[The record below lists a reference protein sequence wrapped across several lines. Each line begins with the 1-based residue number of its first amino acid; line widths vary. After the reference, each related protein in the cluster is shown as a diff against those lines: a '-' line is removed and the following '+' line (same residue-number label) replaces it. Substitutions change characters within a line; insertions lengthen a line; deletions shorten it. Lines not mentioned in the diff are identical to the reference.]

1 MVIKLSG
8 VQFGLT
14 HYFLTFILKSPKYST
29 WSVQIFI
36 YAVLSQSEIKFIHFF
51 FWGGGESKSF
61 GNKNRKIWHGTP
73 PFSCNLIGYF
83 KQALKSD
90 WLFCF
95 YGNLLIGW
103 EKDVI

>member
-14 HYFLTFILKSPKYST
+14 HYSLTFILKSPKYST

-51 FWGGGESKSF
+51 FFLGGGGEVRVLETKIVKF
-61 GNKNRKIWHGTP
+61 GMV
-73 PFSCNLIGYF
+73 
-83 KQALKSD
+83 
-90 WLFCF
+90 
-95 YGNLLIGW
+95 LLHFPAI
-103 EKDVI
+103 

>member
-51 FWGGGESKSF
+51 LGGGGDVRVLETKITKF
-61 GNKNRKIWHGTP
+61 GMV
-73 PFSCNLIGYF
+73 
-83 KQALKSD
+83 
-90 WLFCF
+90 
-95 YGNLLIGW
+95 LLHFPAI
-103 EKDVI
+103 

>member
-51 FWGGGESKSF
+51 FLGGGGKVRVLETKIAKF
-61 GNKNRKIWHGTP
+61 GMV
-73 PFSCNLIGYF
+73 
-83 KQALKSD
+83 
-90 WLFCF
+90 
-95 YGNLLIGW
+95 LLHFPAI
-103 EKDVI
+103 

>member
-29 WSVQIFI
+29 WSVQKFI

-51 FWGGGESKSF
+51 FWGGGGKVRVLETKIAKF
-61 GNKNRKIWHGTP
+61 GMV
-73 PFSCNLIGYF
+73 
-83 KQALKSD
+83 
-90 WLFCF
+90 
-95 YGNLLIGW
+95 LLHFPAI
-103 EKDVI
+103 